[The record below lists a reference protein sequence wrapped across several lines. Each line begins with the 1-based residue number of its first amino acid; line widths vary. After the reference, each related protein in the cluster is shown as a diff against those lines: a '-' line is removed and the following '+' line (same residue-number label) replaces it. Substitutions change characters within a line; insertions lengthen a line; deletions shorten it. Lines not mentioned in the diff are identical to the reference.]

1 MKFIDDFKLYG
12 LFFGTAFGFIGCL
25 LVMTSTNSVKEVPI
39 TEILVTSCWV
49 WALIGF
55 VGWVFFILML
65 GGVASGRGGIGSD
78 GSHYNDTGS
87 ADSGG
92 DDGGGCG
99 GD

>member
-39 TEILVTSCWV
+39 TEILV
-49 WALIGF
+49 

-92 DDGGGCG
+92 DDGGGGG